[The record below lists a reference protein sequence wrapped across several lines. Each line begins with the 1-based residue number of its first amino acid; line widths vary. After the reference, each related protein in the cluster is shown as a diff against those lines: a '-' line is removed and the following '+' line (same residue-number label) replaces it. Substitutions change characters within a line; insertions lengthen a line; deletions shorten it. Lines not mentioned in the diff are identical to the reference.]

1 MAINYTVYAID
12 NLTSYTQVVGVANTF
27 SSGFMGEFFILGFFF
42 VIMLVTSRQKD
53 TKLSM
58 LYASFVAMVTSI
70 LLFFAGI
77 ENWITTSLA
86 ITFWVGCLLLYRGA
100 SGN

>member
-1 MAINYTVYAID
+1 MAINYTVHAID

-27 SSGFMGEFFILGFFF
+27 SNGFMGEFFILGFFF
-42 VIMLVTSRQKD
+42 IIMLVTSRQKD

-58 LYASFVAMVTSI
+58 LYASFVAMVISI

-77 ENWITTSLA
+77 ENWITTSLTVTVFIA
-86 ITFWVGCLLLYRGA
+86 SFLLYRGA